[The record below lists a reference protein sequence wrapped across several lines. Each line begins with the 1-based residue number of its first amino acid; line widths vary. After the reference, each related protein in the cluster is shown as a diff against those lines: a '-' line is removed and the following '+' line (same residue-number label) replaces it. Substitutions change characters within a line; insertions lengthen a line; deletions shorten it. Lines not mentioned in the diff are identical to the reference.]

1 MTNGTPSWLQL
12 PASAAISIRHV
23 HEADHNALEYG
34 GRKLIGVVCQRS
46 LEADL
51 LRKRARRLLSRTIQ
65 KFARKEK
72 FHLAI
77 CHYERTST
85 LILLRS
91 KNRFLFDR

>member
-23 HEADHNALEYG
+23 HEADHNALEHG

-51 LRKRARRLLSRTIQ
+51 LRKRARRLLSRTYQ

-72 FHLAI
+72 FHLTI
-77 CHYERTST
+77 WTLRTDIYPHSST
-85 LILLRS
+85 LQESISIR
-91 KNRFLFDR
+91 